1 MNNQVARAHAARPGA
16 ETFREVVEWAT
27 SAYTQYRSGAVL
39 NVLRVVIDWAKEK
52 EDEAA
57 KAQTSC

>member
-1 MNNQVARAHAARPGA
+1 MNNQVARARAAGRA
-16 ETFREVVEWAT
+16 EAFREVVEWAT